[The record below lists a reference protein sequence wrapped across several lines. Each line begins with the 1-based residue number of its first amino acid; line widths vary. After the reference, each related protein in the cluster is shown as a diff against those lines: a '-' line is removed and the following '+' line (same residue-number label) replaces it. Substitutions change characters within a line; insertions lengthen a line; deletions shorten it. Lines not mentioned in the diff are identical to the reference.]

1 MIDQKKLIKE
11 SFDVFHI
18 GHDSETTCT
27 KKPQFEFVKSQNL
40 AYGDLVGL
48 LDASNT
54 NNIKPSH
61 IIIFLQTFKVRKKKS
76 K

>member
-1 MIDQKKLIKE
+1 VIDQKKLIKE

-40 AYGDLVGL
+40 AYGDLIGL
-48 LDASNT
+48 LDA
-54 NNIKPSH
+54 
-61 IIIFLQTFKVRKKKS
+61 
-76 K
+76 